1 MGDFEDKL
9 VRTELTL
16 PLYCTNEFDVD
27 RNGDSYIVSIIYVGE
42 EDEPSYC
49 AVDLVVG
56 DNYKA
61 SELRGRIYRCNK
73 CKSLANEKRM
83 WVNGIYIPNSHPLY
97 RPGRYKSF
105 NDAAFSSLQNYNSTK
120 TGYVYVIRRKSE
132 GKAHKAVEAISES
145 RNSEWFKVSVEDA
158 VECISDILKQQNS
171 PQLIGGIL
179 TGIAS

>member
-1 MGDFEDKL
+1 M
-9 VRTELTL
+9 R
-16 PLYCTNEFDVD
+16 C
-27 RNGDSYIVSIIYVGE
+27 
-42 EDEPSYC
+42 SYC

-120 TGYVYVIRRKSE
+120 TGYVYVITNPSWPEWVKVGMAIDAVDRLNSYQTSSPFRDYEIKYYVYCKDRRKSE

-158 VECISDILKQQNS
+158 VECISDILK
-171 PQLIGGIL
+171 
-179 TGIAS
+179 

>member
-1 MGDFEDKL
+1 M
-9 VRTELTL
+9 R
-16 PLYCTNEFDVD
+16 C
-27 RNGDSYIVSIIYVGE
+27 
-42 EDEPSYC
+42 SYC

-61 SELRGRIYRCNK
+61 SELRCSIYRCNK

-120 TGYVYVIRRKSE
+120 TGYVYVITNPSWPEWVKVGMAIDAVDRLNSYQTSSPFRDYEIKYYVYCKDRRKSE

-158 VECISDILKQQNS
+158 VECISDILK
-171 PQLIGGIL
+171 
-179 TGIAS
+179 